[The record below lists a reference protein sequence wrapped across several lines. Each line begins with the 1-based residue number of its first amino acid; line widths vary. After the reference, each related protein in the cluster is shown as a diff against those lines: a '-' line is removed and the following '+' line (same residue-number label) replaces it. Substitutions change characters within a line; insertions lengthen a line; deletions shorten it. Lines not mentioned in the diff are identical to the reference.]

1 MKKLFIVALISF
13 VPFCLLAQVNNSTD
27 SLKHIADSITAKK
40 IADSLLQKAKED
52 AKALQL
58 LSDSISKNEF
68 SISYDVNIV
77 SEKSNTLAETYSGA
91 VKTVYVKGKR
101 AKLKF
106 VSLMR
111 VQTVYYRYKS
121 ANKNNVATIVK
132 ESGKEKYK
140 FTLSEQ
146 RWKVFHKRYDSLQ
159 YTYDPNDSTY
169 ILGRLCRKARLA
181 ASAESNLTVYY
192 LPGVKN
198 QVLSSAEPLFA
209 NLPGMPLMYEFQ
221 KGNNKITYIAS
232 EINFLPIDESYFKEP
247 TKGYNVKKFKPGSK
261 IEKLVLDGDEKEDD
275 GPEEEE
281 KK

>member
-13 VPFCLLAQVNNSTD
+13 APFCIFAQVNNSAD
-27 SLKHIADSITAKK
+27 SLKHIADSIAAKK
-40 IADSLLQKAKED
+40 ITDSLLQKAKED
-52 AKALQL
+52 AKALKL
-58 LSDSISKNEF
+58 LNDSISKNEF
-68 SISYDVNIV
+68 SISYDINILP
-77 SEKSNTLAETYSGA
+77 EKTNTIAETYNGA

-111 VQTVYYRYKS
+111 VQTIYYKYKS

-146 RWKVFHKRYDSLQ
+146 RWKVFNKRYDSLK
-159 YTYDPNDSTY
+159 YTFALGDSTY
-169 ILGRLCRKARLA
+169 ILGRLCRKAQLEV
-181 ASAESNLTVYY
+181 SPESSLTVYY

-198 QVLSSAEPLFA
+198 PVLTSAEPLFA
-209 NLPGMPLMYEFQ
+209 SLPGIPLMYEFQ
-221 KGNNKITYIAS
+221 KGNNKITYTAS
-232 EINFLPIDESYFKEP
+232 EINFLPIDETYFKEP
-247 TKGYNVKKFKPGSK
+247 TKGYTLKKFKPGSK
-261 IEKLVLDGDEKEDD
+261 IEKLVLDGDEKDDD